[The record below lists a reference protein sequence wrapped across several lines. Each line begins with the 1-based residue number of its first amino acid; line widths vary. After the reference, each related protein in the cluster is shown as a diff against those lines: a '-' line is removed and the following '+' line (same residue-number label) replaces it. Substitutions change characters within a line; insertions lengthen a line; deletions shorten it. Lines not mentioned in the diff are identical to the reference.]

1 MSCPPLNSQPL
12 NIQTSYQVNS
22 WMAEWAHRWT
32 GGWAEDKWMTDK
44 WMDRSVDWTV
54 DWRITG
60 DGQMDE
66 HGTYERMTGK

>member
-1 MSCPPLNSQPL
+1 
-12 NIQTSYQVNS
+12 
-22 WMAEWAHRWT
+22 MAERAHRWT
-32 GGWAEDKWMTDK
+32 GGWTEDKWMTGK
-44 WMDRSVDWTV
+44 WMDRSVDLMI